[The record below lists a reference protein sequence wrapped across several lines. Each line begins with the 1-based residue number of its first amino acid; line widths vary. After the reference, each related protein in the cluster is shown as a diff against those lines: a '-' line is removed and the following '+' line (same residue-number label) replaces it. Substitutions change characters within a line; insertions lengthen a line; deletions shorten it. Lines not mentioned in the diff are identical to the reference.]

1 MYFVNFFFCWV
12 VLFLFLILVFFSNK
26 SFWLDMLQ
34 ITSIGLK
41 LTFSLAFCY
50 LLVDRSY
57 VDLNADI
64 ILITKALNKTWY
76 ILTWFL
82 SGIFWLVMRAMP
94 TSQQGHGTGS
104 DSCAT
109 GQRVTGVG
117 LGGLLWKASGRR
129 WHLRWDLNNEPESA
143 MQKSRAEIF
152 QAEETGKARKAV
164 TRNRGKAS
172 GQSWAR
178 QEGYDVPGDG
188 ESG

>member
-1 MYFVNFFFCWV
+1 MFSEKCLCMYFVNFFFCWV

-82 SGIFWLVMRAMP
+82 SGIFWLFMALYSSINFRINL
-94 TSQQGHGTGS
+94 SSSSNNLFGFW
-104 DSCAT
+104 
-109 GQRVTGVG
+109 VG
-117 LGGLLWKASGRR
+117 LHWIYGSIGGKIVIFIILSFHMCG
-129 WHLRWDLNNEPESA
+129 HSIFLRLYLTTL
-143 MQKSRAEIF
+143 KTHYF
-152 QAEETGKARKAV
+152 
-164 TRNRGKAS
+164 
-172 GQSWAR
+172 
-178 QEGYDVPGDG
+178 
-188 ESG
+188 